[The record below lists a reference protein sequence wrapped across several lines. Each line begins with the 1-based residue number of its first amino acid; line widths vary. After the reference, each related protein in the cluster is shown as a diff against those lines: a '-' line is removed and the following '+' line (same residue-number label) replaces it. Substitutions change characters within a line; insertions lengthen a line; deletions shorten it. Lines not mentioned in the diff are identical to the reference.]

1 MTTHSLVVAKYPAL
15 QSKRTLALFWVL
27 IATLAVAA
35 TFSGPPPFLPEGFGA
50 GERYL
55 SDHMQ
60 LLAVVFLGLSRLAA
74 LSKRPQKQLIKRLK
88 REHGLKVK
96 PTWKAGIAAGR
107 YLNDAALLILAY
119 YHTQALEALVWL
131 VQMTLPV

>member
-1 MTTHSLVVAKYPAL
+1 M
-15 QSKRTLALFWVL
+15 L
-27 IATLAVAA
+27 IATLTVTA

-74 LSKRPQKQLIKRLK
+74 LSKRPQK
-88 REHGLKVK
+88 
-96 PTWKAGIAAGR
+96 
-107 YLNDAALLILAY
+107 
-119 YHTQALEALVWL
+119 
-131 VQMTLPV
+131 